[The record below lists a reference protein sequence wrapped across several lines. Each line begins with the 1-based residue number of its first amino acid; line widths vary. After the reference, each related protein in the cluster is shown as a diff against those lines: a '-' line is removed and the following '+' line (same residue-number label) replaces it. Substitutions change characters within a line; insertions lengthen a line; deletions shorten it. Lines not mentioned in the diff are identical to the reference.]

1 MRIDNYTD
9 AQLIDFMR
17 NGHPDGLTYAY
28 KYHREYCMNFMK
40 SKYYDHEEIQDIFQ
54 DAVIVLYEK
63 VQHSDF
69 ELTCSIQTYLN
80 SICRNQI
87 FIRLKKAGKFVQG
100 DEETDDS
107 SNSFL
112 DWFEESDGV
121 NHDRVK
127 IIQRVLLEWKSQSS
141 KCYEMLV
148 RFFYRKQSMS
158 QIAYELGYTNAD
170 NSKNQKARCQ
180 QKLKVEVFKRLRRE
194 H

>member
-1 MRIDNYTD
+1 MSIDNYTD
-9 AQLIDFMR
+9 AQLLDFMR
-17 NGHPDGLTYAY
+17 SGHPDGLTYAY

-100 DEETDDS
+100 DEETDDN
-107 SNSFL
+107 SNGFL
-112 DWFEESDGV
+112 DWFDESDGV

-127 IIQRVLLEWKSQSS
+127 IIQLVLLEWKSQSL
-141 KCYEMLV
+141 KCYEILV

-158 QIAYELGYTNAD
+158 QIAYDLGYTNAD

-194 H
+194 

>member
-28 KYHREYCMNFMK
+28 KYHREYCMNYMK

-63 VQHSDF
+63 VQQSDF

-127 IIQRVLLEWKSQSS
+127 IIQRVLLEWKSQSL
-141 KCYEMLV
+141 KCYEILV

-158 QIAYELGYTNAD
+158 QIAYDLGYTNAD

-194 H
+194 

>member
-1 MRIDNYTD
+1 MRIENYTD

-63 VQHSDF
+63 VQYSDF

-141 KCYEMLV
+141 KCYEILV

-158 QIAYELGYTNAD
+158 QIAYDLGYTNAD

-194 H
+194 

>member
-28 KYHREYCMNFMK
+28 KYHREYCMNYMK

-63 VQHSDF
+63 VQQSDF

-100 DEETDDS
+100 DEETDNS

-127 IIQRVLLEWKSQSS
+127 IIQRVLLEWKSQSL
-141 KCYEMLV
+141 KCYEILV

-158 QIAYELGYTNAD
+158 QIAYDLGYTNAD

-194 H
+194 

>member
-17 NGHPDGLTYAY
+17 NGHPDGLIYAY
-28 KYHREYCMNFMK
+28 KYHREYCMNYMK

-63 VQHSDF
+63 VQQSDF

-87 FIRLKKAGKFVQG
+87 FIRLRKAGKIVQG
-100 DEETDDS
+100 GEETDVS

-121 NHDRVK
+121 NQDRVK
-127 IIQRVLLEWKSQSS
+127 IIQRVLLEWKSQSL
-141 KCYEMLV
+141 KCYEILV

-158 QIAYELGYTNAD
+158 QIAYDLGYTNAD

-194 H
+194 

>member
-40 SKYYDHEEIQDIFQ
+40 SKYYNHEEIQDIFQ

-100 DEETDDS
+100 DEETDDN

-112 DWFEESDGV
+112 DWIEESDGV

-127 IIQRVLLEWKSQSS
+127 IIQLVLLEWKSQSL
-141 KCYEMLV
+141 KCYEILV

-158 QIAYELGYTNAD
+158 QIAYDLGYTNAD

-180 QKLKVEVFKRLRRE
+180 QKLKVEVFKRLKRE
-194 H
+194 

>member
-107 SNSFL
+107 SNGFL

-141 KCYEMLV
+141 KCYEILV

-158 QIAYELGYTNAD
+158 QIAYDLGYTNAD

-194 H
+194 

>member
-100 DEETDDS
+100 DEETDDN
-107 SNSFL
+107 SNGFL
-112 DWFEESDGV
+112 DWFDESDGV

-127 IIQRVLLEWKSQSS
+127 IIQLVLLEWKSQSL
-141 KCYEMLV
+141 KCYEILV

-158 QIAYELGYTNAD
+158 QIAYDLGYTNAD

-194 H
+194 

>member
-40 SKYYDHEEIQDIFQ
+40 SKYYNHEEIQDIFQ

-100 DEETDDS
+100 DEETDDN

-127 IIQRVLLEWKSQSS
+127 IIQLVLLEWKSQSL
-141 KCYEMLV
+141 KCYEILV

-158 QIAYELGYTNAD
+158 QIAYDLGYTNAD

-194 H
+194 